1 MGMVQVL
8 KDSVRNK
15 ISKAAEIRF
24 SEVGYKQTTIG
35 AIAQEAGIATGTV
48 YKYFPNKETL
58 FQSIIT
64 SDFVEEFSCLTRN
77 RIASFAQPGGMDG
90 GRIATEGEVGKLLQF
105 ITRNRLKVIILLA
118 WGEGTQYEH
127 FASSYIQSMETQTLT
142 QARAQFP
149 QLDLTPTFRFMVHT
163 ILVDSI
169 NGIVAILR
177 KFDEEEPIHEAF
189 AAFEKYQLAGINALT
204 EWACSSRS
212 DYERI

>member
-1 MGMVQVL
+1 MVQVL
-8 KDSVRNK
+8 KDSVRNT
-15 ISKAAEIRF
+15 ISKTAEIRF

-64 SDFVEEFSCLTRN
+64 SDFVEEFSCLTKN

-90 GRIATEGEVGKLLQF
+90 SRIAPEGEVGRFLQF
-105 ITRNRLKVIILLA
+105 IARNRLKVIILLA
-118 WGEGTQYEH
+118 WGKGTKYEY
-127 FASSYIQSMETQTLT
+127 FVSSYIQGMEIQTLA
-142 QARAQFP
+142 QARTQFP
-149 QLDLTPTFRFMVHT
+149 QLDQTPTFRFMVHN
-163 ILVDSI
+163 ILVESV

-177 KFDEEEPIHEAF
+177 KFDDEETIYDAF
-189 AAFEKYQLAGINALT
+189 AAFGKYQLAGINALT

-212 DYERI
+212 